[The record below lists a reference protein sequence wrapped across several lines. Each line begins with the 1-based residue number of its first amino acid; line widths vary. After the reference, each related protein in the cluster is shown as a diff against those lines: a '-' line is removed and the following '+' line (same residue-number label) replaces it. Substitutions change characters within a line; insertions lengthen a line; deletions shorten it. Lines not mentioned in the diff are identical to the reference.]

1 MRGVQKNLDLFFRFM
16 YDRHLIWYK
25 RFVLKE
31 PPPWTNNKILRDN
44 KFTNIYRELDRGT
57 LWYISHVYPQAFA
70 CWKENLTDAEKNLV
84 FYTVAY
90 RLVNRIETFERV
102 GFVDCWDWLKG
113 PGGFGTLKWEK
124 WFGSLAKL
132 MKDGVSIF
140 TSAHRTCPTHKE
152 GETRLD
158 VLQEALHHTHENLD
172 DIWQQVKQAQN
183 LETVFNIFCEIPNV
197 GPFISYEICCD
208 LMLVKLIPVEWE
220 DSWVNPGPGC
230 KAGLRLIFPDLKGTK
245 PYQEKIFWLRDT
257 QRLQF
262 GRLKLQ
268 FPYYHE
274 DRDLTL
280 RSIEHSL
287 CEFQKYYRCLKGGR
301 TRVNFKPRDL
311 TTSQGQMVLRFVRE
325 KNDA

>member
-57 LWYISHVYPQAFA
+57 LWYISHVYPQAYE
-70 CWKENLTDAEKNLV
+70 CWKENLTEAEKSLL
-84 FYTVAY
+84 YHTVVY
-90 RLVNRIETFERV
+90 RLVNRIETFEKA
-102 GFVDCWDWLKG
+102 GFPIVDKKRTNGIQDWFKVL
-113 PGGFGTLKWEK
+113 TQ
-124 WFGSLAKL
+124 L
-132 MKDGVSIF
+132 MRQGVSIF
-140 TSAHRTCPTHKE
+140 TSAHRTCPTHKP

-158 VLQEALHHTHENLD
+158 VLKESVEHTYKNLD
-172 DIWQQVKQAQN
+172 SIWQQVKQAQN

-208 LMLVKLIPVEWE
+208 LMLVKLIPAEWE

-230 KAGLRLIFPDLKGTK
+230 KAGLRLIFPDLKGTR
-245 PYQEKIFWLRDT
+245 PYQEKIFWLRDR
-257 QRLQF
+257 QRYIF
-262 GRLKLQ
+262 KSLKLD
-268 FPYYHE
+268 FPYFHK